1 MFKSI
6 LGIPTK
12 EREHSQWM
20 FGHPVKFADKPK
32 TSSP

>member
-6 LGIPTK
+6 LSIPIK

-20 FGHPVKFADKPK
+20 FGHPVKFAEKPK
-32 TSSP
+32 AGTP